1 MQALILY
8 LADFRRLDQERLA
21 RAISSIALLFRSPG
35 SVFLILLQGSE
46 HVGTA
51 ATGCPGEQSS
61 PATLVERAGEPEGN
75 PSGDSL
81 GRADIPSPGLCRTIQ
96 ISPKLIFAGS
106 QPCPQERPR
115 LSAAISTIALPIV
128 SEAVAAGDGTF
139 STCSTLPDGTKW
151 KSSTKAPSGF
161 TA

>member
-1 MQALILY
+1 MQALILH
-8 LADFRRLDQERLA
+8 LADFRWLDQERLA
-21 RAISSIALLFRSPG
+21 RTISLIALLFRSPA
-35 SVFLILLQGSE
+35 SVSLILLQGSE

-75 PSGDSL
+75 PSRDSL
-81 GRADIPSPGLCRTIQ
+81 GRADIPSLGLCRTIQ
-96 ISPKLIFAGS
+96 PSPKLICERH
-106 QPCPQERPR
+106 PCPQERPR

-128 SEAVAAGDGTF
+128 SDAVAAGDGTF